1 MEQWL
6 QEIFNLL
13 PDGAIFVSAVFV
25 IAFGEALVGVG
36 LVMPGSVLTV
46 LSGWL
51 AFQGKASILPIM
63 VAAAFG
69 ALLGDL
75 VSYGLGARHGELLW
89 NNRWLRNLRKQR
101 GMVQLAEV
109 FFLEHGGKSVFFGR
123 FLGPIRGLVPFV
135 AGASRMRPGAF
146 FGYAAFSGIL
156 WGISYP
162 GLGWLGGSSWQRA
175 ETLAGRLGLVVALGL
190 VVTLGVAWLR
200 HHFLPQWQS
209 SWQKNRKNQD
219 T

>member
-13 PDGAIFVSAVFV
+13 PGGAIFIAAVSL
-25 IAFGEALVGVG
+25 IAFSEALVGVG
-36 LVMPGSVLTV
+36 LVVPGSVLTV
-46 LSGWL
+46 FSGWL
-51 AFQGKASILPIM
+51 AFQGKAPIALIM
-63 VAAAFG
+63 VAAACG

-75 VSYGLGARHGELLW
+75 ISCGLGARYGELLW
-89 NNRWLRNLRKQR
+89 NNRWLRKLRKRR
-101 GMVQLAEV
+101 GMVQLAEI

-146 FGYAAFSGIL
+146 FGYAAFSCIL

-175 ETLAGRLGLVVALGL
+175 ETLVGRLGLLVALGL

-200 HHFLPQWQS
+200 HHFLPQWRS
-209 SWQKNRKNQD
+209 PWRKKGDDQD
-219 T
+219 P

>member
-1 MEQWL
+1 MVQWL
-6 QEIFNLL
+6 QELFNLL
-13 PDGAIFVSAVFV
+13 PGGAIFAAAVFL

-46 LSGWL
+46 FSGWL
-51 AFQGKASILPIM
+51 AFHGKASILLIM
-63 VAAAFG
+63 VAAACG

-75 VSYGLGARHGELLW
+75 VSYGLGARYGELLW
-89 NNRWLRNLRKQR
+89 NNRWLKNRRKQR

-123 FLGPIRGLVPFV
+123 FLGPIRGLMPFV
-135 AGASRMRPGAF
+135 AGASRMRPWAF

-162 GLGWLGGSSWQRA
+162 GLGWLGGNSWQRA
-175 ETLAGRLGLVVALGL
+175 ETLAGRLGLLIALGL
-190 VVTLGVAWLR
+190 VVTLGVVWLR
-200 HHFLPQWQS
+200 HHFLPQWNP
-209 SWQKNRKNQD
+209 SWWKNRKDQPP
-219 T
+219 